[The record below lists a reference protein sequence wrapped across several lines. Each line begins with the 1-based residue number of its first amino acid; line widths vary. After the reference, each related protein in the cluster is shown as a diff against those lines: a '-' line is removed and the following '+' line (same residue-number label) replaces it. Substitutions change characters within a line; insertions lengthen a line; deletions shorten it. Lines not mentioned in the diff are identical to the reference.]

1 MKNVII
7 FLLVFAGLFI
17 NACSEQEAV
26 NKPLQNSEVSE
37 ENPSDSKN
45 TFKPPAKIDNINREE
60 VERVRVRPQDEGY
73 FGNTET
79 TDPNYGMY
87 KVPDTWEI
95 NWENPNIARSR
106 VDFGFIYNELDFS
119 YSGENTP
126 EKVRDWRLTTLEC
139 TYFGERDTQTGCEKG
154 FKKAKYDVDGIEVYA
169 LHYYGALFDPD
180 IPTTDIFWTNQ
191 QGEIV
196 TFNIIGDFFK
206 AQEAWESIVKTYRY
220 PDKYFSVRPLD

>member
-1 MKNVII
+1 M
-7 FLLVFAGLFI
+7 
-17 NACSEQEAV
+17 NACSEQKAN

-37 ENPSDSKN
+37 NQSNNPYS
-45 TFKPPAKIDNINREE
+45 FKTPALLDKVKKEE
-60 VERVRVRPQDEGY
+60 VEEVQVSPHDEGY
-73 FGNTET
+73 YGDTET

-106 VDFGFIYNELDFS
+106 VGFGYIYSELDTY
-119 YSGENTP
+119 YSGETDP

-154 FKKAKYDVDGIEVYA
+154 FKKAEYDVDGIKVYA
-169 LHYYGALFDPD
+169 LHYYGAMFDPD

-196 TFNIIGDFFK
+196 TFNVIGDFFK
-206 AQEAWESIVKTYRY
+206 AQDAWESIVKTYRY
-220 PDKYFSVRPLD
+220 PDKYFSARPLD